1 MGKNFKISGLDNL
14 SRKLNSMQQAA
25 KNIDGE
31 NSVPL
36 TELFTDS
43 FTQSHS
49 NFNSFDEFAISSGF
63 DFSDIE
69 SIPENELDT
78 FISENTNFNSW
89 KDMLSAATEKWVA
102 KKLGL

>member
-1 MGKNFKISGLDNL
+1 MGKNFKISGIDNL
-14 SRKLNSMQQAA
+14 SKKLNTMQQAA

-36 TELFTDS
+36 TDLFTDS
-43 FTQSHS
+43 FMQSHS
-49 NFNSFDEFAISSGF
+49 NFNNFDEFAKSSGF

-69 SIPENELDT
+69 SIPENELDS
-78 FISENTNFNSW
+78 FISENTNLNSW
-89 KDMLSAATEKWVA
+89 KDMLAPATEKWVA